1 MAVAEVLRL
10 EDTAVGQAVLD
21 RCDAPATR
29 AAALAAG
36 MEPLAA
42 RAAALVAAG
51 VTSSAEVIRVCG
63 LTPRTEKDLR

>member
-1 MAVAEVLRL
+1 
-10 EDTAVGQAVLD
+10 
-21 RCDAPATR
+21 
-29 AAALAAG
+29 